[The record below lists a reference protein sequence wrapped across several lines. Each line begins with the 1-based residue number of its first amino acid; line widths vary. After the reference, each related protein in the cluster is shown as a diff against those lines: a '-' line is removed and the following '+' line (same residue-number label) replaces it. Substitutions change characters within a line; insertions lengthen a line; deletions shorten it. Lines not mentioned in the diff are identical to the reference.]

1 MPVTCLIVDDN
12 TSFLEAARVYLERD
26 GLIVAGVATDSAEA
40 LQQAKTLRSDVILVD
55 VSLGDE
61 SGFDLVRRLVDDGLA
76 EDTTVILISTRAEED
91 VADLIAASPA
101 AGFLPKSELSA
112 RAIGRFVDGH
122 TP

>member
-1 MPVTCLIVDDN
+1 MPITCLIVDDN

-26 GLIVAGVATDSAEA
+26 GLIVAGVATNSAEA
-40 LQQAKTLRSDVILVD
+40 LQQAQTLRSDVILVD

-112 RAIGRFVDGH
+112 RAIRRFVDGH

>member
-1 MPVTCLIVDDN
+1 MPITCLIVDDN
-12 TSFLEAARVYLERD
+12 TSFLEAASVYLERD
-26 GLIVAGVATDSAEA
+26 GLIVAGVTTNSAEA
-40 LQQAKTLRSDVILVD
+40 LQQAQTLRSDVILVD

-101 AGFLPKSELSA
+101 AGFLSKSELSA
-112 RAIGRFVDGH
+112 PAIRRFVDGH

>member
-1 MPVTCLIVDDN
+1 MPITCLIVDDN

-26 GLIVAGVATDSAEA
+26 GLIVAGVATNSAEA
-40 LQQAKTLRSDVILVD
+40 LQQAQTLRSDVILVD

-61 SGFDLVRRLVDDGLA
+61 SGFDLVRRLVDDVLA

-101 AGFLPKSELSA
+101 AGILPKSELSA
-112 RAIGRFVDGH
+112 RAIRRFVDGH